1 MHIVHLSSAAGA
13 DLIRRAKADGVRIT
27 AETCPH
33 YLTLAAEEIP
43 DGQPQYKCCPPIRGG
58 ADQDALW
65 AALLDGTID
74 IIVTDHSPSTPELK
88 ILDVGDL
95 GLAWGGIAGLQ
106 FGFAATLTEARRRG
120 IGLPQVL
127 QWMSRGPADLA
138 GLPHK
143 GRLTLG
149 ADADLVALAVDETFV
164 VTSDLIRHKH
174 PITPYLGARLTG
186 KVRACWL
193 RGTRLDES
201 LVAGQLLTK
210 RF

>member
-1 MHIVHLSSAAGA
+1 MA
-13 DLIRRAKADGVRIT
+13 RPT
-27 AETCPH
+27 
-33 YLTLAAEEIP
+33 
-43 DGQPQYKCCPPIRGG
+43 
-58 ADQDALW
+58 
-65 AALLDGTID
+65 
-74 IIVTDHSPSTPELK
+74 SP
-88 ILDVGDL
+88 
-95 GLAWGGIAGLQ
+95 
-106 FGFAATLTEARRRG
+106 
-120 IGLPQVL
+120 
-127 QWMSRGPADLA
+127 